1 MASYDLLMSAD
12 IVTSDPIQT
21 AQALEQV
28 LGLPAHRPV
37 WVQTVPERSYQAVFA
52 RANSS
57 RAMSATVLEIIAPL
71 HTNDNGVLMERR
83 ITSQRDRALVT
94 HATVLAT
101 STATL
106 DDLIEYVRS
115 SGIAAMVEEP
125 CDPLPFR
132 RLWYGVTDPS
142 SEYDST
148 ADAGLMIEVI
158 PIEVL
163 GLPEPQPLTPT
174 EGQNLA
180 KVHSRDYIVADLRRA
195 LDILRKNLLW
205 ESLEDA
211 HVIECADHLRCHIQ
225 FGHAASA
232 SMFLVQPTVEDGEAG
247 RFSSR
252 NGPGPYVT
260 RLSAFD
266 LDAQRRRLDAMGVSY
281 RKLDPTPGLPVS
293 RLAIDPARTL
303 GMPFELVGLE
313 EKPPDRLAPR
323 LSGTAL

>member
-12 IVTSDPIQT
+12 IVTTDPIQT
-21 AQALEQV
+21 VQALGPV
-28 LGLPAHRPV
+28 LGLPPHRSA
-37 WVQTVPERSYQAVFA
+37 WVQTMPERSYQAVFA

-83 ITSQRDRALVT
+83 IASQRDRALIT

-101 STATL
+101 STEAL
-106 DDLIEYVRS
+106 DHLIDHVTS
-115 SGIAAMVEEP
+115 SGIAALVEEP

-132 RLWYGVTDPS
+132 RLWYGVTDPHAD
-142 SEYDST
+142 YDLT

-163 GLPEPQPLTPT
+163 GLPEAQQPAQTG
-174 EGQNLA
+174 EENLA
-180 KVHSRDYIVADLRRA
+180 KVHSRDYLVADLQRV

-205 ESLEDA
+205 ESLDDV
-211 HVIECADHLRCHIQ
+211 HIIECADHLRCHIP

-232 SMFLVQPTVEDGEAG
+232 SMFLVQPTAENSELG
-247 RFSSR
+247 RFGR
-252 NGPGPYVT
+252 QNGPGPYVT

-266 LDAQRRRLDAMGVSY
+266 LDAQRQRLDALGVSY
-281 RKLDPTPGLPVS
+281 RELEATPGLPAS
-293 RLAIDPARTL
+293 RLAIDPLHTL
-303 GMPFELVGLE
+303 GIPFELAGPE
-313 EKPPDRLAPR
+313 EKP
-323 LSGTAL
+323 